1 MTGVVP
7 PTSTRQAPAGPRA
20 GPAGATGTV
29 AAAALATC
37 VGAIPSF
44 AVAAN
49 AGAIR
54 LDLGLSTAELGA
66 AIAAFGAASLV
77 GVWQS
82 GRLVEWF
89 GARRSLVTATGVTL
103 LTIAGFALLTR
114 SGTMLGALLV
124 VAGLANA
131 FVQTSSNLTLATAA
145 PGHRRGLSFGVKQ
158 AAVPS
163 GLITAGFV
171 VPLITERFGW
181 RWSML
186 PLCLLA
192 VAAMAV
198 GLRTPTGRAD
208 RYRDRRRWRADG
220 FVQTAAVAGFL
231 ASMVGSSLSGFFVD
245 SLVVGGMPNGT
256 AAGLLTVGGLCCV
269 VSRLAL
275 GVLVDRLRVPPYL
288 MAAAVLAVGSVG
300 FVLLGLVHG
309 SAALVAATV
318 VAFGL
323 GWGWPG
329 LLLLASVEGQ
339 AFPARSSARVQ
350 TGTFAGLV
358 AGPAGFGLVAQASS
372 HATGWLLCA
381 GLLLVAAGLVFV
393 AGRRRPRPPQ
403 AEGA

>member
-1 MTGVVP
+1 M
-7 PTSTRQAPAGPRA
+7 PTRAAQAGRPGARPAGVTR
-20 GPAGATGTV
+20 TV
-29 AAAALATC
+29 AAASLATC

-44 AVAAN
+44 AIAAN

-54 LDLGLSTAELGA
+54 LDLGLNTAELGA
-66 AIAAFGAASLV
+66 AIATFGAASLV

-89 GARRSLVTATGVTL
+89 GARRSLVTATGVTM
-103 LTIAGFALLTR
+103 LTVAGFALLTR
-114 SGTMLGALLV
+114 NGMTLGALLV
-124 VAGLANA
+124 LAGLANA
-131 FVQTSSNLTLATAA
+131 FVQTSSNLTLATAM
-145 PGHRRGLSFGVKQ
+145 PDHRRGLSFGTKQ

-192 VAAMAV
+192 ALAMMAA
-198 GLRTPTGRAD
+198 LRMPAAPAD
-208 RYRDRRRWRADG
+208 RYRERRRWRADR

-231 ASMVGSSLSGFFVD
+231 ASMAGSALSGFFVD
-245 SLVVGGMPNGT
+245 SLVMGGMANGT
-256 AAGLLTVGGLCCV
+256 AASLLTVGGLCCV
-269 VSRLAL
+269 ASRLAL
-275 GVLVDRLRVPPYL
+275 GQLADRLRVPPHL
-288 MAAAVLAVGSVG
+288 MVAAVLVGGSAG
-300 FVLLGLVHG
+300 FVLLGLAHR

-358 AGPAGFGLVAQASS
+358 AGPAGFGLVAQAST
-372 HATGWLLCA
+372 HAIGWLLCA
-381 GLLLVAAGLVFV
+381 GLLVTAAGLVFV
-393 AGRRRPRPPQ
+393 AGRRRPRPPT
-403 AEGA
+403 EGA